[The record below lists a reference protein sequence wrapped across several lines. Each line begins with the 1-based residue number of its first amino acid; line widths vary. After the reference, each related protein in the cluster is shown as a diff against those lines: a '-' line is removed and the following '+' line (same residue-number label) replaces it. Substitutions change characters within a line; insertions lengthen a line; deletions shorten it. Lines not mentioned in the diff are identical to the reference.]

1 MKPETSD
8 APLIVAVGRI
18 TLRPEASRLRFIIH
32 TIMSLWQAKRAEGCV
47 HASTNGGDGAHY
59 SMSVWRS
66 EAAMR
71 AFARSGAHLRAMR
84 AARGFAEEARF
95 RHWHATT
102 VPDWSAAF
110 DRFRAL
116 DAREPQRDR
125 AD

>member
-8 APLIVAVGRI
+8 ASLIVAVGRI
-18 TLRPEASRLRFIIH
+18 TLRPGASRLRFIFH

-47 HASTNGGDGAHY
+47 HASTNGADGAHY

-71 AFARSGAHLRAMR
+71 AYARSGAHLRSMR
-84 AARGFAEEARF
+84 AARRFAEEARF
-95 RHWHATT
+95 RHWHAAT
-102 VPDWSAAF
+102 VPDWRAAL

-116 DAREPQRDR
+116 NAREAQRDR
-125 AD
+125 AA